1 MEGVAA
7 MVVEVYSEGGRIG
20 YAYVSSAAAAAATNH
35 RWYVVVKLYICIPEP
50 ATVVA

>member
-1 MEGVAA
+1 

-20 YAYVSSAAAAAATNH
+20 YAYVSSAAAATNH

-50 ATVVA
+50 ATIVA